1 METVKKL
8 EEKLVLN
15 QPKIDH
21 DDSIREKSS
30 GQVKIS
36 ISCVSFLQQEPFT
49 VDDQCC

>member
-21 DDSIREKSS
+21 DDSARDKWS

-36 ISCVSFLQQEPFT
+36 ICCGNCLDQEPFFY
-49 VDDQCC
+49 

>member
-21 DDSIREKSS
+21 DDSVRDKRS
-30 GQVKIS
+30 GQVKLS
-36 ISCVSFLQQEPFT
+36 ISYVSFLE
-49 VDDQCC
+49 